1 MPIIPAS
8 ANPSAS
14 IPSHYLNG
22 TADVDTM
29 KDQYGKTYQ
38 YTRRSAR
45 PAGLLVHPQIV
56 LKLYHLVRENTPL
69 QEGTEAG
76 FETFLNREID
86 AGNVDLKQR
95 IGFAILGQGFVSIN
109 IWGKGNGVFTQCY
122 SVEKSYPTLTRQPLE
137 ETAIACTWDS
147 RIVNFECRLWHH
159 YLLTD
164 RAAEDKRLYLDTFI
178 SGDLEDEK
186 VAAVP
191 SRFHVNNGKLVLRNA
206 G

>member
-1 MPIIPAS
+1 MPIIPAG
-8 ANPSAS
+8 ANPSTLVPAS
-14 IPSHYLNG
+14 YLDGVANI
-22 TADVDTM
+22 DSM

-45 PAGLLVHPQIV
+45 PAGLLVHPKIV
-56 LKLYHLVRENTPL
+56 LKLYHLLRENTLL
-69 QEGTEAG
+69 QHGTEES
-76 FETFLNREID
+76 FEELLNQEID

-95 IGFAILGQGFVSIN
+95 AGFAMLGQGFVSIN

-122 SVEKSYPTLTRQPLE
+122 SVEKSYPKLTRQPLE

-159 YLLTD
+159 YLLTG
-164 RAAEDKRLYLDTFI
+164 RTAEDKRRYLDTFI
-178 SGDLEDEK
+178 SGDLEDEE
-186 VAAVP
+186 VCAVP
-191 SRFHVNNGKLVLRNA
+191 ARFHVNKGKIAMRRA